1 MQLSA
6 LALLAVVCSA
16 SASKPQLSISVQDG
30 KHDSLSGLDPTVTWS
45 NSGVVGEVDLDY
57 GIEASATPT
66 TDLASLPKNI
76 WGKASG
82 SIGEWGLSARAQFE
96 GTDFTQAG
104 IEIDASDEST
114 NVHVDASA
122 GTSSFTVDKIT
133 ATKSIDADG
142 GSVTVNPRYVVAS
155 GDADVVVTYSKDDT
169 SIEIT
174 ASQDEQSITISKQID
189 DDNRIAPTVNNA
201 GDFSVEWER
210 TLEGGNSLTTTVT
223 PNEAIDLEWNDS
235 EWTAKINL
243 PLDGTDITGTN
254 VSVKRDVS
262 F

>member
-1 MQLSA
+1 MKLSSF
-6 LALLAVVCSA
+6 ALLAVVCSA
-16 SASKPQLSISVQDG
+16 NASKPQLSISVVDG
-30 KHDSLSGLDPTVTWS
+30 SHDSLAGLDPTVSWS

-66 TDLASLPKNI
+66 SDLASLPKNI

-82 SIGEWGLSARAQFE
+82 SIGEWGVSARAQFE

-104 IEIDASDEST
+104 LEIDASDEST
-114 NVHVDASA
+114 NVHIDASA
-122 GTSSFTVDKIT
+122 GTTSFTVDKIT
-133 ATKSIDADG
+133 ATKSMDVDG
-142 GSVTVNPRYVVAS
+142 GSVTINPRYVVDG

-169 SIEIT
+169 SIEVT
-174 ASQDEQSITISKQID
+174 ASQEEQSITISKQMD
-189 DDNRIAPTVNNA
+189 DANRIAPTVNSA

-210 TLEGGNSLTTTVT
+210 SLDGDNTLTTTVT
-223 PNEAIDLEWNDS
+223 PNESIDFEWKDS
-235 EWTAKINL
+235 AWTANINL